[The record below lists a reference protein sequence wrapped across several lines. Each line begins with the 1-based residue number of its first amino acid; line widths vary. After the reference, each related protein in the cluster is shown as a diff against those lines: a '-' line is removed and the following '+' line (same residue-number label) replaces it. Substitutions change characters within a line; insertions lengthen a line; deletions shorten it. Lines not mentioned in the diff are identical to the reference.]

1 MTSRTAILGGTGLT
15 HPEHFEIERRSGVE
29 TPFGKPSADLLYG
42 TLFGQSVVFLAR
54 HGNPHVIPP
63 HRINYRANLWAL
75 KEAGVERVLAI
86 AAVGGITQA
95 MGPSVIA
102 IPEQLIDYTY
112 GRDHTY
118 FEENLDHVTH
128 IDYTEPYTP
137 ALRQSLIDAAE
148 RGGIAIVDRG
158 VYGCTQGPRLETP
171 AEILKMER
179 DGCDLVGMTGMPEAS
194 LAREIE
200 LDYAVCAVVANWA
213 AGKQPGAITMAEIE
227 GNLKL
232 GMAHL
237 GQLLQHWQPGT

>member
-29 TPFGKPSADLLYG
+29 TPVGKPSADLLYG

-128 IDYTEPYTP
+128 IDFTEPYTP

>member
-15 HPEHFEIERRSGVE
+15 HPEHFEIERRDGVE

-118 FEENLDHVTH
+118 FEEDLDHVTH
-128 IDYTEPYTP
+128 IDFTEPYTP

-227 GNLKL
+227 DNLKL

>member
-15 HPEHFEIERRSGVE
+15 HPEHFEIERRCGVE

-128 IDYTEPYTP
+128 IDFTEPYRP

>member
-128 IDYTEPYTP
+128 IDFTEPYTP

-237 GQLLQHWQPGT
+237 EQLLQHWQPGT

>member
-1 MTSRTAILGGTGLT
+1 MTSLTAILGGTGLT
-15 HPEHFEIERRSGVE
+15 HPEHFKIERRERGE

-42 TLFGQSVVFLAR
+42 TLFGQSIVFLAR

-63 HRINYRANLWAL
+63 HQINYRANLWAL
-75 KEAGVERVLAI
+75 KEAGVQRVIAI

-102 IPEQLIDYTY
+102 IPDQLIDYTY
-112 GRDHTY
+112 GRAHTY
-118 FEENLDHVTH
+118 FEDDLDHVTH
-128 IDYTEPYTP
+128 IDFTEPYT
-137 ALRQSLIDAAE
+137 ATLRQSLINAAE
-148 RGGIAIVDRG
+148 RAGVGVVTRGI
-158 VYGCTQGPRLETP
+158 YGCTQGPRLETP

-213 AGKQPGAITMAEIE
+213 AGKQQGAITMADIE
-227 GNLKL
+227 ANLKQ
-232 GMAHL
+232 GMADL
-237 GQLLQHWQPGT
+237 GRLLEHWQPEA